1 MDKHCGHY
9 FVDTKLGGI
18 QVGQTWCTPYGDWA
32 VEVNDEE
39 HSAPDLEAAKRL
51 FVDLYD
57 QSKVM
62 VSPFAISAEGDGL
75 EADFKVI
82 DLRRS

>member
-1 MDKHCGHY
+1 MALQIWINDCGHY

-39 HSAPDLEAAKRL
+39 LSAPDFEAAKRL

-57 QSKVM
+57 PSRVM
-62 VSPFAISAEGDGL
+62 VSPFAVS
-75 EADFKVI
+75 
-82 DLRRS
+82 S